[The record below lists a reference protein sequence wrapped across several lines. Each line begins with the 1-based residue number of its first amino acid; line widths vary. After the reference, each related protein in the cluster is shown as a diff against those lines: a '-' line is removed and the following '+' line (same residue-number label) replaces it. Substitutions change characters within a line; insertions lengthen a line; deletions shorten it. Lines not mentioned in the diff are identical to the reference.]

1 MKVRCDICRDLYI
14 LSNEE
19 EALFEEGLLETRIC
33 PDCEEYEEMRPDDIC
48 EYMSYSDADS
58 GL

>member
-14 LSNEE
+14 LTPEE
-19 EALFEEGLLETRIC
+19 VDLYIEGFLETRIC
-33 PDCEEYEEMRPDDIC
+33 PDCEEYDELRPDDIC

-58 GL
+58 RL